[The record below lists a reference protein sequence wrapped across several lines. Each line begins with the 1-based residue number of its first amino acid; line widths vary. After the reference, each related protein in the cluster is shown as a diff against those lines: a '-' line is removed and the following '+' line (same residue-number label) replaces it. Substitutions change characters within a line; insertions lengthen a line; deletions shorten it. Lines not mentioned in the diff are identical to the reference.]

1 MSEVSEKSMWVRK
14 IGEPLLIKEVD
25 LGGDRHGW
33 LVIDS
38 LGNGQ
43 ASGGVRLGNSVT
55 LDEVQA
61 LATEMT
67 LKFSFLNLPLGGA
80 KAGIY
85 CSGPMS
91 EQERASLFVNFGE
104 GLGPILRERT
114 FLPGTDM
121 GTYPADVGNLFK
133 GAGLVRKNQGLLDS
147 GFYTAVSVFSALK
160 ATSGIL
166 GISLSGARIGIQG
179 LGKVG
184 LKLLHFAYEHGMK
197 IVAVSTRVGAL
208 HSPRGL
214 EAEQILDL
222 AGKYGDD
229 LVSHYQRADSIH
241 LEELFEQDMEILCPC
256 AGMYPIHRDNI
267 DKIRAKI
274 IIPGCNVAAAPEI
287 EESLFYKGIIY
298 LPGFVCNSGG
308 VLCFLLSNY
317 GLREEEIST
326 FLSRGIGRKISAL
339 LTKAKK
345 NNVSPAVAAM
355 SIVRKNQEGFIQES
369 EARSKGRLNL
379 AMVRFRKSGTTEMI
393 RTLLWPIVQ
402 NALSGSSSMRKKL
415 AQKILFER
423 LFGCN

>member
-1 MSEVSEKSMWVRK
+1 MSKVSEKSMWIK
-14 IGEPLLIKEVD
+14 KTEGPLLVKEVD
-25 LGGDRHGW
+25 LRGNNQGW

-43 ASGGVRLGNSVT
+43 ASGGVRLGNGVT
-55 LDEVQA
+55 LGEVEA
-61 LATEMT
+61 LAAEMT

-85 CSGPMS
+85 CTSPMS
-91 EQERASLFVNFGE
+91 DRERAKLFFCFGK
-104 GLGPILRERT
+104 GLGPILREKT

-121 GTYPADVGNLFK
+121 GTYPEDIGHLFK
-133 GAGLVRKNQGLLDS
+133 GAGLVKNNQELLDS

-160 ATSGIL
+160 ATSSIL
-166 GISLSGARIGIQG
+166 GVSPSGARIGIQG

-184 LKLLHFAYEHGMK
+184 LKLFYLAYKHGMK
-197 IVAVSTRVGAL
+197 IVAVSTRAGAL
-208 HSPRGL
+208 YSRRGL
-214 EAEQILDL
+214 EAEQIIDL

-229 LVSHYQRADSIH
+229 LVSHYQRADYIH

-267 DKIRAKI
+267 DRIKAKI
-274 IIPGCNVAAAPEI
+274 IVPGCNVAAAPEV
-287 EESLFYKGIIY
+287 EESLFNKGILY

-308 VLCFLLSNY
+308 VLCYLLSSY
-317 GLREEEIST
+317 GFSEEAISN
-326 FLSRGIGRKISAL
+326 FLSQGIGRKVSAL
-339 LTKAKK
+339 LIQSKK
-345 NNVSPAVAAM
+345 NNESPAAEAM
-355 SIVRKNQEGFIQES
+355 SIVKKNQKRFIQES

-379 AMVRFRKSGTTEMI
+379 GMIRFRKSGTTEMI

-402 NALSGSSSMRKKL
+402 NALSGSSSIRKQL

-423 LFGCN
+423 LFGCH